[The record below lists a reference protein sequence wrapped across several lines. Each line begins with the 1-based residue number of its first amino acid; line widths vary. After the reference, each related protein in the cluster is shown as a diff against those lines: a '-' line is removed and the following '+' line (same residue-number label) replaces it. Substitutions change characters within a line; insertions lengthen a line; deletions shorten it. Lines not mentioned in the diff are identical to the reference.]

1 MNGQEWLALA
11 IVLLV
16 AFLQVR
22 SWAGGGRRAA
32 KRGGATCGSCS
43 GCPSQRSGATDG
55 GAALAPAAQGACH

>member
-22 SWAGGGRRAA
+22 SWTGGGKRAA
-32 KRGGATCGSCS
+32 KGGGAACGSCS
-43 GCPSQRSGATDG
+43 GCPSQRTGAPGG
-55 GAALAPAAQGACH
+55 GAALTPASQGACH